1 MATVTLPDSTD
12 SAAVLPDEV
21 YRLTV
26 EQYHEMAEAGI
37 LTTEDRVELIEGIL
51 VQKMTIYPLHAFAVE
66 SLADRI
72 KALAIPGWCYRSQ
85 QPITLSRSEPEPDGA
100 LVRGEQADYCEQHPT
115 PPNIGIV
122 VEVAESSLRRDR
134 GIRKRVYAKAAIPV
148 YWIVN
153 LIDKVVEVYTAPR
166 DGDYQPAKVFSR
178 EDKVPIE
185 LDGKIVGEI
194 GIATLFGK

>member
-1 MATVTLPDSTD
+1 MTTATFPHTADST
-12 SAAVLPDEV
+12 AVLPDEV
-21 YRLTV
+21 YRLSV

-51 VQKMTIYPLHAFAVE
+51 VKKMTIYPLHAFAVE

-72 KALAIPGWCYRSQ
+72 KALAIAGWCYRSQ
-85 QPITLSRSEPEPDGA
+85 QPITLAGSEPEPDGA
-100 LVRGEQADYCEQHPT
+100 LVRGDQADYCEQHPA

-134 GIRKRVYAKAAIPV
+134 GIRKRMYAKAAIPV

-153 LIDKVVEVYTAPR
+153 LVDKVVEVYASPQG
-166 DGDYQPAKVFSR
+166 GDYQPAKVFGK
-178 EDKVPIE
+178 EDKLPIE
-185 LDGKIVGEI
+185 LDGKNVGEI
-194 GIATLFGK
+194 SIMTLFGK